1 MRTTILSV
9 EGAVVTNRAQV
20 IDLVRKGKLDRR
32 RASIMLGCSTSTIG
46 RWVKKDVEA
55 GVPLLPASSRNRK
68 TTGERRA
75 SQRAE
80 DAQRLVDAKLAL
92 RAREMEAE
100 SARIAAEAEERRQA
114 FLRLPKKEQERILK
128 EEKER
133 EDRRAAI
140 ARAARNGS
148 SHNPYGSYSGGDD
161 GGMRDRL
168 RSLAM
173 FRSIGYH
180 L

>member
-1 MRTTILSV
+1 MA
-9 EGAVVTNRAQV
+9 EGAVVTKRAQV

-55 GVPLLPASSRNRK
+55 GVPLLPASPNNWK
-68 TTGERRA
+68 TASERRA

-92 RAREMEAE
+92 RSREMKAE
-100 SARIAAEAEERRQA
+100 SDRIAAEAEERRQA

-128 EEKER
+128 EDKDR

-140 ARAARNGS
+140 ARAARNGGG
-148 SHNPYGSYSGGDD
+148 HNPYGSYTGSDD
-161 GGMRDRL
+161 SGMRDRL

-173 FRSIGYH
+173 LRHIGYH
-180 L
+180 V